1 MCLSLKMSD
10 QLQEE
15 AVYPLCPL
23 SGGDAL
29 VQQYAQLSVH
39 AEGGG
44 GVRVVYLELPP
55 LAS

>member
-29 VQQYAQLSVH
+29 VQQDAQLSVH